1 MTGLT
6 QEQKEAIYNHGASLG
21 IEDETLKLIV
31 PQVTTEYEEVLSTTR
46 AYDFIA
52 GVFGWLESEQGH
64 EFWYKVYCSYR
75 GFKSQ
80 REQVQDY
87 QEEVPLTQSDIQSL
101 LHIVRDRLYDVTY
114 NKQHSSA
121 VAGEY
126 WAKSDKE
133 NPETSADFHCF
144 SVHNKYTKEMKAK
157 EKKLV
162 HLIKRLKA
170 MR

>member
-1 MTGLT
+1 MNKLT
-6 QEQKEAIYNHGASLG
+6 QEQKESIYNHGRCLG
-21 IEDETLKLIV
+21 IDSVRDAQE
-31 PQVTTEYEEVLSTTR
+31 
-46 AYDFIA
+46 FIL
-52 GVFGWLESEQGH
+52 GVFEWESSPQGST
-64 EFWYKVYCSYR
+64 FWSNVYDTYE
-75 GFKSQ
+75 GFKPQ
-80 REQVQDY
+80 GEI
-87 QEEVPLTQSDIQSL
+87 PLTQADIQSL
-101 LHIVRDRLYDVTY
+101 LHIVRDALCDVTY
-114 NKQHSSA
+114 NKRHSSA

-133 NPETSADFHCF
+133 NPDTSVDFNCF

>member
-1 MTGLT
+1 MNKLT
-6 QEQKEAIYNHGASLG
+6 QAQKETIYTYGCSLG
-21 IEDETLKLIV
+21 IDSDTMQLIAS
-31 PQVTTEYEEVLSTTR
+31 QMQYHNGFGCHFDSKN
-46 AYDFIA
+46 AQDFILGA
-52 GVFGWLESEQGH
+52 ITWQESPQGH
-64 EFWYKVYCSYR
+64 AFWRNIYEAY
-75 GFKSQ
+75 
-80 REQVQDY
+80 ENIEP
-87 QEEVPLTQSDIQSL
+87 QEEVPLTQADIQSL
-101 LHIVRDRLYDVTY
+101 LHIVRDSLNDVTY

-133 NPETSADFHCF
+133 NPDTSVDFHCF